1 MTVSKCLDS
10 NYASII
16 HYQALGVGA
25 VRCVG
30 RRFSLL
36 CCYVVCWRPCVG
48 GVVVAEFWWCC
59 TLFLLVVGGGVLLC
73 LVALRC
79 CYVPLGRCYF
89 GGAVVALHC
98 LLCSWSCSLSEVSCL
113 PCCCSASSWR
123 FVGHP
128 PPPSLVLL
136 LVSVLVMLLC
146 LQSVVVP
153 SLQSAGVGAGWAS
166 GFAVS
171 LLLRLISEGACLA
184 VVFPSFKLLPC
195 FFCIVG
201 STFALVCRSLLLC
214 YWILVSFLVCSFVLP
229 VWWDEE
235 MVAVTVHRMECIL
248 AARSR

>member
-1 MTVSKCLDS
+1 VLV
-10 NYASII
+10 AWW
-16 HYQALGVGA
+16 
-25 VRCVG
+25 
-30 RRFSLL
+30 
-36 CCYVVCWRPCVG
+36 WRSSG
-48 GVVVAEFWWCC
+48 GVALCSC
-59 TLFLLVVGGGVLLC
+59 LLLVVECCSVWWRCGAAMSLWGGAI
-73 LVALRC
+73 LVALWW
-79 CYVPLGRCYF
+79 
-89 GGAVVALHC
+89 
-98 LLCSWSCSLSEVSCL
+98 LCTAFFVHGPVLLSEVSCL

-123 FVGHP
+123 FVGH

-195 FFCIVG
+195 FFCTVG
-201 STFALVCRSLLLC
+201 STFALVCRSLLLF

-235 MVAVTVHRMECIL
+235 TVHRMECIL
-248 AARSR
+248 YPCCKKSLGT